1 MELFGLAFIMY
12 FFKLSYGSRFWRNL
26 RNDNNILH
34 KQATKI
40 ERLAKKVKE
49 VRTRSEVFSFLSR
62 FRSLSEIH
70 PLEKC

>member
-26 RNDNNILH
+26 RNDNNVLY

-40 ERLAKKVKE
+40 ERLWNKIIVF
-49 VRTRSEVFSFLSR
+49 TRKYFFEIELYAQGVSFA
-62 FRSLSEIH
+62 E
-70 PLEKC
+70 